1 MKRIL
6 VLFLTLV
13 CILSTAMPGWGA
25 AVQTLTELESP
36 KPAQIVTMG
45 EDGHLRYP
53 PYNEQG
59 DVMMDFSRVGYKNG
73 DEPIPEVPV
82 VMELAPSVGEGDD
95 TEYIQA
101 AIDKVSELPM
111 DKNGIRGA
119 LLLKKGT
126 YRLAKSIYIKAN
138 GVVLRG
144 EGDSTDGT
152 VILANGTEQYNPVII
167 QGSGSV
173 TKDGDQIQIT
183 DNYVG
188 VGARTFT
195 VADASSLNLGD
206 EIIVYRPSTEAWI
219 SDLGMDKIPA
229 PATQWAPGGFDLQW
243 QRQITKI
250 EGNTITIES
259 PITTAIDAQYGGG
272 SVFKFK
278 WDGRVS
284 NCAVEN
290 IYLDSTYT
298 SDTDENHGWI
308 AVQLQ
313 NAVDCW
319 VQHVTAIHYAYSCV
333 SVERTARRVTVQDC
347 TCLDMKSRIV
357 GGLRYSFNLCGQ
369 QVLVTRCHAETG
381 WHDWVNGS
389 QVVGP
394 NVFYDNVSIQ
404 SNSVS
409 EPHHRWA
416 SGTLYDNIVQKN
428 PNKGGGTFE
437 AVNRGNSG
445 TGHGWAGANIVFWNC
460 TSAMTVVSEPP
471 TAQNFAI
478 GVGSLMPAEEVETAG
493 EGTLNYANKQGAT
506 QFVYEGQPLVGNGYI
521 ESPTGPVTPQSLYVQ
536 QRADWEAS
544 KEYRIHKAVILGIDQ
559 PKAIV
564 HTTQVPIDENNEAV
578 KPIVV
583 NDRTLVPVRFIAETL
598 GAEVDFD
605 SSTDTVS
612 VDYQGKHATMVL
624 GKNILKIDEEEITLD
639 VSAQDY
645 NDRTFIPLR
654 ALSEQLLNKKVFWDE
669 KGFIAI
675 SDFDNILD
683 SEKDAAVIDNLLE
696 SMKRIPKPAI
706 NPAAPIDKSHA
717 KPASD
722 TKTQTVSPSLVAGAT
737 ITSSGDYSETYSPT
751 LAIDGDME
759 TRWASTKEKG
769 KDSWLLLDF
778 QKPVT
783 YRNMKFFEYNVADRV
798 REVKLEVSDDGAAF
812 TEIATL
818 PVTRAANK
826 IYGEVAFAETTSR
839 YLKITFTDVQEGTD
853 VTLYEIEVPDATLGQ
868 SAERNPNAVKVAKVT
883 ASGNDGNI
891 EANTIDGSMETR
903 WSMSGTDGQWILWE
917 VEKETKIS
925 SVDLAFYNGDQRA
938 AIFDIMVSEDGKEFT
953 KVLSTQ
959 SSGKS
964 TGLEHFA
971 FAPVTAKYIKYV
983 GYGNSVNS
991 WNSITEVSIN
1001 PAK

>member
-1 MKRIL
+1 MKRVWGL
-6 VLFLTLV
+6 VLA
-13 CILSTAMPGWGA
+13 LSCMFSMTMTVWGE
-25 AVQTLTELESP
+25 AVQTLTELEQP
-36 KPAQIVTMG
+36 KPAEIVKMNG
-45 EDGHLRYP
+45 DGHLVYP

-82 VMELAPSVGEGDD
+82 VMELEPSAGEGDD

-101 AIDKVSELPM
+101 AINKVSELPM
-111 DKNGIRGA
+111 DRNGIRGA

-126 YRLAKSIYIKAN
+126 YRLEKSVYIKAS

-152 VILANGTEQYNPVII
+152 VILATGTEQYNPVVI
-167 QGSGSV
+167 QGSGSAV
-173 TKDGDQIQIT
+173 KDGDQIQIT
-183 DNYVG
+183 DKYVG

-195 VADASSLNLGD
+195 VADASTLNLGD
-206 EIIVYRPSTEAWI
+206 EIIIYRPSTQAWI

-229 PATQWAPGGFDLQW
+229 PATQWAPGSFDLGW

-250 EGNTITIES
+250 EGNTITVES
-259 PITTAIDAQYGGG
+259 PVTTAIDAQYGGG

-298 SDTDENHGWI
+298 SDTDEKHGWI

-319 VQHVTAIHYAYSCV
+319 VQHVTAVHYAYSCV

-381 WHDWVNGS
+381 RHDWVNGS

-394 NVFYDNVSIQ
+394 NVFYDNVSEQ
-404 SNSVS
+404 GNSVS

-416 SGTLYDNIVQKN
+416 SGTLYDNVVLKN

-460 TSAMTVVSEPP
+460 TSAMTVVSKPP
-471 TAQNFAI
+471 TAQNFAV
-478 GVGSLMPAEEVETAG
+478 GVGSLLSAEEVASAG
-493 EGTLNYANKQGAT
+493 EGTLSYANKQGAT
-506 QFVYEGQPLVGNGYI
+506 QFVYEGRPLVGNGYI

-544 KEYRIHKAVILGIDQ
+544 VEYRINNAVILGVDQ
-559 PKAIV
+559 PKAIIK
-564 HTTQVPIDENNEAV
+564 TTQVPIDANNDAV
-578 KPIVV
+578 KPFVV
-583 NDRTLVPVRFIAETL
+583 NGRTLVPVRFIAEAL
-598 GAEVDFD
+598 GAEVGFD
-605 SSTDTVS
+605 SGTDTVS

-624 GKNILKIDEEEITLD
+624 GENILKIDGEETVLD
-639 VSAQDY
+639 VPAQDY

-654 ALSEQLLNKKVFWDE
+654 ALSEQLLGKKVFWDD
-669 KGFIAI
+669 KGLIAI
-675 SDFDNILD
+675 SNFDDILD
-683 SEKDAAVIDNLLE
+683 SEKDAAMIDNLLE
-696 SMKRIPKPAI
+696 SMKRIPKAAI
-706 NPAAPIDKSHA
+706 NPAAPVDKSHA
-717 KPASD
+717 KTVAD
-722 TKTQTVSPSLVAGAT
+722 GTFETVSPSLVVGAT
-737 ITSSGDYSETYSPT
+737 ITSSGDYNENYTPN
-751 LAIDGDME
+751 LAIDNDME

-769 KDSWLLLDF
+769 KGSWLLIDF

-783 YRNMKFFEYNVADRV
+783 YKKVKLFEYNTVDRIK
-798 REVKLEVSDDGAAF
+798 EVKLEASDDGVAF

-818 PVTRAANK
+818 PVTRISDK
-826 IYGEVAFAETTSR
+826 IYEEVNFTETTSR
-839 YLKITFTDVQEGTD
+839 YLKITFTDVQAGTD

-868 SAERNPNAVKVAKVT
+868 STERNPNAVKVTKVT
-883 ASGNDGNI
+883 ASGNDGNA
-891 EANTIDGSMETR
+891 ETNTIDGSLETR
-903 WSMSGTDGQWILWE
+903 WSMSGTDGQWIQWE
-917 VEKETKIS
+917 LEKETKIS

-938 AIFDIMVSEDGKEFT
+938 AIFDIMVSEDGKVF
-953 KVLSTQ
+953 KKMLSAQ
-959 SSGKS
+959 SSGQS
-964 TGLEHFA
+964 NGLEHFS
-971 FAPVTAKYIKYV
+971 FAPVNAKYVKYV

-1001 PAK
+1001 PAE